1 MRLQRCAVVLA
12 AALACV
18 ALPAS
23 AQQGTSQGSGAQGSN
38 GAQMQMPGMA
48 GSEKHDA
55 AKAEPPAILFA
66 GLGSLHHPIQTS
78 NPEAQRFFDQGLTL
92 VYAFNHEEAVRSFKR
107 AAELDPHAAMP
118 YWGVALASGPN
129 YNSDV
134 DPEREK
140 ASYDA
145 IHKAMEIGVASP
157 PNERD
162 YIDALAMRYTND
174 PKADLSKLANDYAA
188 AMRDLSRRYPDDPDA
203 STLFAES
210 LMDLHPWM
218 LWANDGKPGPD
229 TVEIVS
235 VLEGVLRKWPNH
247 AGANHFYIHA
257 MEASPHPEAA
267 LPSAQRLET
276 MVPAAGHLVH
286 MPAHIYIRTGDYAGA
301 VKSNVDAVETDKVY
315 LRERQITNATYVLGY
330 TNHNLHF
337 LAAAA
342 NMDGDYATAYK
353 AANDLA
359 TAARAAVKDMSGAE
373 AFLPMPI
380 VVELRFARWDDVL
393 ALPKPD
399 TQLAGL
405 TFFWHYAR
413 ACAFVAKGQADRAQA
428 ERDAM
433 EQVYKGLT
441 PGPAFGMMYNDW
453 TTLHDV
459 AEHSLAARI
468 AASQG
473 DSAGAVE
480 HWRAAAAVQDQMRYD
495 EPADWYYP
503 VRESLGAAL
512 LRAGQAED
520 AEKVF
525 REDLVKNPRNPRSLF
540 GLGKALEA
548 QKKNADAAWV
558 RSSFQ
563 AAWKGEAGAL
573 RIEDF

>member
-1 MRLQRCAVVLA
+1 
-12 AALACV
+12 
-18 ALPAS
+18 
-23 AQQGTSQGSGAQGSN
+23 
-38 GAQMQMPGMA
+38 
-48 GSEKHDA
+48 
-55 AKAEPPAILFA
+55 
-66 GLGSLHHPIQTS
+66 
-78 NPEAQRFFDQGLTL
+78 
-92 VYAFNHEEAVRSFKR
+92 
-107 AAELDPHAAMP
+107 
-118 YWGVALASGPN
+118 
-129 YNSDV
+129 
-134 DPEREK
+134 
-140 ASYDA
+140 
-145 IHKAMEIGVASP
+145 
-157 PNERD
+157 
-162 YIDALAMRYTND
+162 
-174 PKADLSKLANDYAA
+174 
-188 AMRDLSRRYPDDPDA
+188 
-203 STLFAES
+203 
-210 LMDLHPWM
+210 
-218 LWANDGKPGPD
+218 
-229 TVEIVS
+229 
-235 VLEGVLRKWPNH
+235 
-247 AGANHFYIHA
+247 
-257 MEASPHPEAA
+257 
-267 LPSAQRLET
+267 
-276 MVPAAGHLVH
+276 
-286 MPAHIYIRTGDYAGA
+286 
-301 VKSNVDAVETDKVY
+301 
-315 LRERQITNATYVLGY
+315 
-330 TNHNLHF
+330 
-337 LAAAA
+337 
-342 NMDGDYATAYK
+342 
-353 AANDLA
+353 
-359 TAARAAVKDMSGAE
+359 
-373 AFLPMPI
+373 
-380 VVELRFARWDDVL
+380 VL

-413 ACAFVAKGQADRAQA
+413 ACAFVAKGQADKAQA

-459 AEHSLAARI
+459 AAHSLAARI
-468 AASQG
+468 AAAQG